1 MMRVKME
8 LIYKSPSGNET
19 TFISEEMLAGK
30 ALVLAEDI
38 EKTGRMKDVT
48 FIDPKENIWN
58 LKELRELM
66 KGIQTEPHNIK
77 VYFDGGYNLETR
89 SSGLGCVIYYEQ
101 NGKSYRLRK
110 NAKVEELESNN
121 EAEYAALHL
130 GLQELEFLGV
140 EHQTVG
146 IIGDSKV
153 VINQLTD
160 EWPCMEEELSRWADR
175 VEEKM
180 SEINITPEYKAVSR
194 KENNEADRLASQA
207 LKDVDVSSTVE
218 IT

>member
-1 MMRVKME
+1 MNVKME
-8 LIYKSPSGNET
+8 LTYKSPKGTET

-48 FIDPKENIWN
+48 FIDSKEHTWN
-58 LKELRELM
+58 LKELKELM
-66 KGIQTEPHNIK
+66 KGIQTEPHHIK
-77 VYFDGGYNLETR
+77 LYFDGGYNLETR
-89 SSGLGCVIYYEQ
+89 NSGLGCVIYYEQ
-101 NGKSYRLRK
+101 SGKSYRLRK
-110 NAKVEELESNN
+110 NAQVQELESNN

-140 EHQTVG
+140 EHQSVEV
-146 IIGDSKV
+146 IGDSKV

-160 EWPCMEEELSRWADR
+160 EWPVLEEELSRWADR
-175 VEEKM
+175 IEEKM
-180 SEINITPEYKAVSR
+180 GEINITPEYNAVSR

-207 LKDVDVSSTVE
+207 LKGVEVSSTIE

>member
-1 MMRVKME
+1 MRVKME
-8 LIYKSPSGNET
+8 LIYKSPKGNET

-48 FIDPKENIWN
+48 FIDPKENTWN
-58 LKELRELM
+58 LKELREFM

-89 SSGLGCVIYYEQ
+89 TSGLGCVIYYEQ

-140 EHQTVG
+140 EHQTVEV
-146 IIGDSKV
+146 IGDSKV

-160 EWPCMEEELSRWADR
+160 EWPVLEEELSRWADR
-175 VEEKM
+175 IEENM
-180 SEINITPEYKAVSR
+180 GEINITPEYKAVSR

-207 LKDVDVSSTVE
+207 LKGVEVSSKIE
-218 IT
+218 IN